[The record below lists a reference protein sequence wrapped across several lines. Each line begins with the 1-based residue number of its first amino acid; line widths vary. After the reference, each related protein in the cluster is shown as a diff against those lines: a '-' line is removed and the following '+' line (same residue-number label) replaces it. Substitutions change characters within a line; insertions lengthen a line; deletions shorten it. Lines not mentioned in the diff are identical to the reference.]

1 MKKTILTLVLFIFCV
16 TIYSQNRYSNLST
29 STYTPS
35 ATPSPDYYRAV
46 AEQRIENTKNN
57 ILHYDN
63 LVQNALNSNTD
74 NLFKENMYEINQYL
88 NALKNTSSMSLDNAE
103 SYINTINR
111 KYNKAVRKYNKRLKK
126 ANKN

>member
-46 AEQRIENTKNN
+46 AEQRIENIKNN